1 MDGRGPM
8 ASLCLT
14 VCTQVCKSLCPIGQL
29 GTLISLLIFLRFP
42 DIQKLSGNPRV
53 SIGPMCGSACPPR
66 PCMVWPWK
74 AGNPGHWRFHRAW
87 PSGSCP
93 LLCTCVPLAVYGP
106 LGGLSTLA
114 HSQFFLGPFQDW
126 PFFLNASCLGS
137 HRSCTF
143 SHCSSSADSIFSL
156 EVVTTGLGEPC
167 SRNWAFGN

>member
-1 MDGRGPM
+1 
-8 ASLCLT
+8 
-14 VCTQVCKSLCPIGQL
+14 
-29 GTLISLLIFLRFP
+29 
-42 DIQKLSGNPRV
+42 
-53 SIGPMCGSACPPR
+53 MCGSGCPPC

-74 AGNPGHWRFHRAW
+74 AGNPGHWGFHRAW

-93 LLCTCVPLAVYGP
+93 LLCTRVPLAAYGP

-126 PFFLNASCLGS
+126 PFFLNASCLGT

-167 SRNWAFGN
+167 SRNWAFGNKLREGSQVSFPSDPATKKTSSPRRNYGKSQ